1 MRGGSDVSGMGAIM
15 RKCGFHVQATSPQL
29 REAIL
34 RVKPTVIASLAHDRG
49 FWQDVKR
56 ELPGVFL
63 IGRRYEEGRDWRQ
76 TDPRWWA
83 EQCARLEMPYDAFI
97 TWNEPT
103 DIYNNITLEMAAWHD
118 DWCCEFR
125 NRIIELGYQ
134 AVALN
139 VPTGHFH
146 RNAVVN
152 LFPNICQS
160 FQYIGLHEYSAR
172 VMWDQDPK
180 KQRPP
185 EEVPRNEGELIGR
198 WYCQRY
204 RDWHD
209 GIVARWPE
217 REGKFQMVATEC
229 GVAYGVMPGWGD
241 VGWRTDLSVDQY
253 VASLRW
259 YFEGMNRDDYCL
271 GGAIFMMGFADHKWA
286 SFETLGIWQRLL
298 EIPEA
303 EAPGPPAPPPAGNGG
318 DDMNGIKIYDFNHG
332 PPDGAT
338 VDWQWIQDTFGD
350 VQVKSAV
357 DKFGLQPGDPY
368 YKLVYL
374 DARIGDANIII
385 GVRDEDGNPVEGAV
399 TVFGWPDA
407 PDHGLEGPI
416 WTTNG
421 VPGPTNAK
429 GDVGPGLGP
438 GAYYSPDEGERGPHF
453 VWVHG
458 LPSDYVDGLGMLGMT
473 NHAHLNL
480 GYRAVRTGEGGNG
493 NGNGGEG
500 MWTETGRSYD
510 GSEPSRIILHLSGGD
525 LYDTRGD
532 MICGSWR
539 LPEPVHPQEGDI
551 FVFDTTYPEMED
563 RTYVAWIYRLPGGE
577 RVSDEVACDFGP
589 GKRGTYHVRLTWAGE
604 GPQPEPPGPEP
615 PPDAESVGEF
625 IAGVKAKVD
634 QDVESARYG
643 PDGWEFEF
651 YG

>member
-1 MRGGSDVSGMGAIM
+1 V
-15 RKCGFHVQATSPQL
+15 
-29 REAIL
+29 
-34 RVKPTVIASLAHDRG
+34 
-49 FWQDVKR
+49 
-56 ELPGVFL
+56 
-63 IGRRYEEGRDWRQ
+63 
-76 TDPRWWA
+76 DPRWWA

-152 LFPNICQS
+152 LFPDVCQE
-160 FQYIGLHEYSAR
+160 FRYIGLHEYSAR

-318 DDMNGIKIYDFNHG
+318 DDMNGIKVIDLEYNERDFEYARSKYG
-332 PPDGAT
+332 VAYRRAVVEPGQKVYRLVELWEKTGTSGLGTQVLDEGGEPIADA
-338 VDWQWIQDTFGD
+338 D
-350 VQVKSAV
+350 VA
-357 DKFGLQPGDPY
+357 FY
-368 YKLVYL
+368 
-374 DARIGDANIII
+374 
-385 GVRDEDGNPVEGAV
+385 
-399 TVFGWPDA
+399 WPDA
-407 PDHGLEGPI
+407 PEPPDPPTEVYPHDWHE
-416 WTTNG
+416 NF
-421 VPGPTNAK
+421 VHGPTNEN
-429 GDVGPGLGP
+429 GDVAPGMGH
-438 GAYYSPDEGERGPHF
+438 GAYHGEGEGGPHA
-453 VWVHG
+453 VWVRDPSI
-458 LPSDYVDGLGMLGMT
+458 PSDICEKLGMLAGT
-473 NHAHLNL
+473 FHDHLDQKFHL
-480 GYRAVRTGEGGNG
+480 MVEPED
-493 NGNGGEG
+493 GGE
-500 MWTETGRSYD
+500 
-510 GSEPSRIILHLSGGD
+510 
-525 LYDTRGD
+525 
-532 MICGSWR
+532 
-539 LPEPVHPQEGDI
+539 
-551 FVFDTTYPEMED
+551 
-563 RTYVAWIYRLPGGE
+563 
-577 RVSDEVACDFGP
+577 
-589 GKRGTYHVRLTWAGE
+589 
-604 GPQPEPPGPEP
+604 PEPPGPEP

-634 QDVESARYG
+634 QDVKSARYG